1 MNMNRV
7 IDILKTEKECVERNC
22 NRDCADCDLVLDD
35 KEILQAYTLA
45 IGCIEGNMNEQQPNW
60 IPCSERLPED
70 SDDVLITYV
79 FDYGKSCPDDIK
91 ALLESDEGAYVLFNP
106 KKVWEMPHIT
116 IAHYYDGTEDGEP
129 SEWCYDNECYSMP
142 EEVRVIA
149 WMPLPE
155 PYMED

>member
-1 MNMNRV
+1 MSDLIDRQAAIDALAKAVTEGYGIDCGV
-7 IDILKTEKECVERNC
+7 IHSDVIY
-22 NRDCADCDLVLDD
+22 
-35 KEILQAYTLA
+35 EILQDLPSV
-45 IGCIEGNMNEQQPNW
+45 QPQPNW